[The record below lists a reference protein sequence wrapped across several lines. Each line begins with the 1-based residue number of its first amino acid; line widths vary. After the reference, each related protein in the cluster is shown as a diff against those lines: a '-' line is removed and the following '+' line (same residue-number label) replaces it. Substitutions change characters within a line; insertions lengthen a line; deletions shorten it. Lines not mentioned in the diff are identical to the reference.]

1 MMLGMESPHTA
12 TVQLVHEVRK
22 SFTKL
27 LSAAVTADNM
37 STGQML
43 LCAINTLFDKVDY
56 AMVKLRERVISCSS
70 TPEYSNFNTILAAQE
85 ISTAAFNTTPGVWES
100 MALNLFISKLELM
113 ETFFNLSLSFSS
125 IFNLN
130 SIGSLL
136 PLGQALLKPVKKFI
150 LDFVKGFL
158 VGTGPRHLTC
168 AIAHFA
174 QHSSASA
181 TTKFLS
187 SSAGKLDAGDLAQA
201 VYDEK
206 LCNGYL
212 NQARIA
218 KMTVMS
224 KSMMNAIQRWEMIQ
238 QLETAVERMNAQ
250 QKLNCLLYASLQWY
264 FQVCKL

>member
-12 TVQLVHEVRK
+12 TVQLVHEIRK
-22 SFTKL
+22 SYTRL

-187 SSAGKLDAGDLAQA
+187 SSAGKLDVGDLAQA

-206 LCNGYL
+206 LGNGYL

-250 QKLNCLLYASLQWY
+250 QKLNCLLHASLQWY